1 MSTKQTPPA
10 QQPTKPKHP
19 LQQRK
24 DELLRMLTRTAFLH
38 LVERSVPVGVALDP
52 QRLIYQAFHVLCT
65 PDERTGEFKLLAC
78 DNASIARAV
87 LKAATLGLEFH
98 GQAFLIPYG
107 ATCTF
112 MSSVW
117 GELARV
123 QRTGQLK
130 RCWAEV
136 VYEADEFE
144 IVVGEFPKLVHVLTK
159 SITLP
164 GANIPIGDVKAVIK
178 KENGGRGAPLF
189 AYACGEL
196 PNGVVIWDYML
207 EAEMAV
213 ARSLAASSNSPA
225 HRNWGDEMRS
235 KMALRRAMKK
245 WPHGAEL
252 AKQLTELEGGGRLDE
267 TAERDLASVLESTGE
282 DVTRGPVPAA
292 AEPAQ
297 GEQQGQ
303 APPAPKAPAE
313 LPAPSPMGG
322 VTSQLDAMLA
332 ESRAR
337 SASARTVP
345 GFAPSDAEDDV
356 ANNDS

>member
-1 MSTKQTPPA
+1 MSKPQQPPPPA
-10 QQPTKPKHP
+10 QRPKSP
-19 LQQRK
+19 LQIRK
-24 DELLRMLTRTAFLH
+24 DELLKMLTRPAFLQ
-38 LVERSVPVGVALDP
+38 LVERSIPQGVPLDP
-52 QRLIYQAFHVLCT
+52 TRLIYQAFHLLCT

-78 DNASIARAV
+78 ENASIARAV

-107 ATCTF
+107 AQCTF

-144 IVVGEFPKLVHVLTK
+144 IIVGESPKLVHVLTK

-164 GANIPIGDVKAVIK
+164 GANIAIGDVKAIVK

-207 EAEMAV
+207 EAEMALG
-213 ARSLAASSNSPA
+213 RSLAASSNSPA

-252 AKQLTELEGGGRLDE
+252 SKQLHELEGTGRLDDV
-267 TAERDLASVLESTGE
+267 AERDLAQVIESTVE
-282 DVTRGPVPAA
+282 DVDGRVPTPAA
-292 AEPAQ
+292 AAEGAQPAQEPAQ
-297 GEQQGQ
+297 
-303 APPAPKAPAE
+303 PAPKGPPAQ
-313 LPAPSPMGG
+313 LPEPSPLGG
-322 VTSQLDAMLA
+322 AVSELDRMLA
-332 ESRAR
+332 ESRQR
-337 SASARTVP
+337 QGSRPVP
-345 GFAPSDAEDDV
+345 GFAPSEDD
-356 ANNDS
+356 ANTSDPR

>member
-1 MSTKQTPPA
+1 MTKPQQPPQPA
-10 QQPTKPKHP
+10 QRPKSA
-19 LQQRK
+19 LQLRK
-24 DELLRMLTRTAFLH
+24 DELLRMLTRPAFLH
-38 LVERSVPVGVALDP
+38 LVERSIPAGVQLDP
-52 QRLIYQAFHVLCT
+52 SRLIYQAFHVLCT

-78 DNASIARAV
+78 ENASIARAV

-107 ATCTF
+107 SQCTF

-144 IVVGEFPKLVHVLTK
+144 IVVGESPKLVHVLTK

-164 GANIPIGDVKAVIK
+164 GANIPIGAVKEIVK
-178 KENGGRGAPLF
+178 REQGGRGAPLF

-196 PNGVVIWDYML
+196 PSGVVIWDYML
-207 EAEMAV
+207 ESEMAV

-252 AKQLTELEGGGRLDE
+252 ARQLQELEGTGRLGE
-267 TAERDLASVLESTGE
+267 QTEQDLAQVIESTVE
-282 DVTRGPVPAA
+282 DVVDGPVPKPASTEAGPAA
-292 AEPAQ
+292 PQ
-297 GEQQGQ
+297 
-303 APPAPKAPAE
+303 PPKTPPE
-313 LPAPSPMGG
+313 LPAANPMGG
-322 VTSQLDAMLA
+322 AASQLDAMLA
-332 ESRAR
+332 EAR
-337 SASARTVP
+337 QRQGARPVP
-345 GFAPSDAEDDV
+345 GFGPTDPEDDA
-356 ANNDS
+356 ANN

>member
-1 MSTKQTPPA
+1 MSKPQQPQTPA
-10 QQPTKPKHP
+10 QRPKSP
-19 LQQRK
+19 LQLRK
-24 DELLRMLTRTAFLH
+24 DELLKMLTRPAFLQ
-38 LVERSVPVGVALDP
+38 LVERSIP
-52 QRLIYQAFHVLCT
+52 QGLQLEPTRLIYQAFHVLCT

-107 ATCTF
+107 AQCTF

-164 GANIPIGDVKAVIK
+164 GANIPIGDVKAIIK
-178 KENGGRGAPLF
+178 KEQGGRGAPLF

-196 PNGVVIWDYML
+196 PSGVVIWDYML
-207 EAEMAV
+207 ESEMALG
-213 ARSLAASSNSPA
+213 RSLAASTNSPA

-252 AKQLTELEGGGRLDE
+252 SKQLNDLEGVGRLDE
-267 TAERDLASVLESTGE
+267 QAERDLAQVIESTVE
-282 DVTRGPVPAA
+282 DVSDGRIPTPAA
-292 AEPAQ
+292 SSEQPAQ
-297 GEQQGQ
+297 
-303 APPAPKAPAE
+303 ATPPAQHTPPKPPE
-313 LPAPSPMGG
+313 LPAPSPLGG
-322 VTSQLDAMLA
+322 AASELDAMLA
-332 ESRAR
+332 EAR
-337 SASARTVP
+337 QRQGARPVP
-345 GFAPSDAEDDV
+345 GFAPHEDD
-356 ANNDS
+356 ANTDPR